1 MRKAEIIERTSK
13 AMKRTPSE
21 QSSDELDYGEIV
33 IGELQRRL
41 PEGVDMKTCED
52 FRHLNVECCETSNA
66 QSIRAKVG

>member
-1 MRKAEIIERTSK
+1 MKEVEIIDRTLK
-13 AMKRTPSE
+13 AVKRTTPE
-21 QSSDELDYGEIV
+21 QSSDESAYDE
-33 IGELQRRL
+33 IGELQGRL